1 MSKNIESHLSE
12 DRVFQPSKEFSKKA
26 RIKSM
31 AQYKRMYR
39 ESIDKPGV
47 FWAREAKEL
56 VWQKNGP
63 RLSIGSPLMR
73 SGLWE
78 ENLMSAKAALT
89 NTSRTAVP
97 TKPLLF
103 GRENQAKT
111 EL

>member
-56 VWQKNGP
+56 VWQKKWTKALDWKP
-63 RLSIGSPLMR
+63 PY
-73 SGLWE
+73 
-78 ENLMSAKAALT
+78 AKWFVGGKL
-89 NTSRTAVP
+89 NV
-97 TKPLLF
+97 
-103 GRENQAKT
+103 
-111 EL
+111 